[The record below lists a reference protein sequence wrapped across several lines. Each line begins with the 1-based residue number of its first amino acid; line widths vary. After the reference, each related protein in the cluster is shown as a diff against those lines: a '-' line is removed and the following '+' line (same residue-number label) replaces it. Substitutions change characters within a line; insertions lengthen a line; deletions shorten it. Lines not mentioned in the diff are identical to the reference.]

1 MFDNLDPKIREYGI
15 FSFTIAVIISL
26 VINFT
31 LVETLK
37 GSFAYGFPI
46 NLAATSGI
54 GNFLARVI
62 NSLVMG
68 AFLTIPAY
76 YLIMK
81 YLVRGGR

>member
-1 MFDNLDPKIREYGI
+1 MFENLDPKIREYGT
-15 FSFTIAVIISL
+15 FSFIVAVIISL
-26 VINFT
+26 FINFT

-37 GSFAYGFPI
+37 GSFAYGFPL
-46 NLAATSGI
+46 NLATTSGI
-54 GNFLARVI
+54 GNFLARVV

-68 AFLTIPAY
+68 AFLTVPTY